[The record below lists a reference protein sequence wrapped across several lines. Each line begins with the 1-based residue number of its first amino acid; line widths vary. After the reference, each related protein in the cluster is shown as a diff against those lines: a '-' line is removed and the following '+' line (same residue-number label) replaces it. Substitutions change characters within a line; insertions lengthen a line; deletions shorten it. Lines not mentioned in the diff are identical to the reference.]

1 MKKTPA
7 NVAACRTLREV
18 NLRIC
23 TKDKLRR
30 IVSNKTKRCTFF
42 LRQPQIL
49 FGHSIMHAFCLR
61 GAGRVSDYFAAVLH
75 IAVRVALQ
83 EPLR

>member
-1 MKKTPA
+1 
-7 NVAACRTLREV
+7 
-18 NLRIC
+18 
-23 TKDKLRR
+23 
-30 IVSNKTKRCTFF
+30 
-42 LRQPQIL
+42 
-49 FGHSIMHAFCLR
+49 MHAFCLR